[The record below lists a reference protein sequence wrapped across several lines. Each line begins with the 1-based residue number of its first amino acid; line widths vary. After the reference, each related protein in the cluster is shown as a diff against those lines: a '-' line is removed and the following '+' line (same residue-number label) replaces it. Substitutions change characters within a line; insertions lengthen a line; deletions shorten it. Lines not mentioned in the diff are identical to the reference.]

1 MAIVTLYTLYNYL
14 QRSLK
19 LDSSA
24 SAFATLLLQAHRKL
38 TFSPQNESRSTK
50 RPAVTL
56 ATVSS
61 TKQDNR
67 LHILYPAR
75 NPKLTTDLFFSG
87 PKDIIEQKQQQ
98 IEKIKQ
104 QSHSGPITP
113 RYKAPREPIVLC
125 HGLFG
130 FDIRGPQNFPALQF
144 HYWSGVEDTLAKL
157 GAKIIVT
164 KVPQAGSI
172 WERSHAL
179 HTILKSILVGKNVN
193 FVAHSMG
200 GLDCRHLLTNIH
212 NRPYQVQSL
221 TTICTPHRGSPVM
234 DWFRDQ
240 FGVGQSQVPV
250 HTGDGQWSPA
260 TTTISTKNNTL
271 RQAGGDGLSASSALK
286 WSSKLPSLKL
296 DKLLVDWFDEPA
308 YAHLT
313 TDFCNDY
320 FNPNTP
326 DDPTVKYYSYG
337 AAAKFPAWSSLLGIP
352 GQMVQEKEGDNDGI
366 VSVESAKWGTYVKT
380 IQADHWDLSGKS
392 HIPYRFRA
400 SKSES
405 GQEFD
410 RLEFYAEM
418 ATHLYDQGH

>member
-1 MAIVTLYTLYNYL
+1 MAVITLYTLYNYL

-19 LDSSA
+19 LNYSTTS
-24 SAFATLLLQAHRKL
+24 FATLLLQAHRKL
-38 TFSPQNESRSTK
+38 VFFQQQDQQHDASKSK

-56 ATVSS
+56 ASVSTS
-61 TKQDNR
+61 KSPTKED
-67 LHILYPAR
+67 H
-75 NPKLTTDLFFSG
+75 
-87 PKDIIEQKQQQ
+87 IIEQKQQQ
-98 IEKIKQ
+98 IESIKQ
-104 QSHSGPITP
+104 QSQSGPITP
-113 RYKAPREPIVLC
+113 HYKAPREPIVLC

-130 FDIRGPQNFPALQF
+130 FDIRGPQNIPALQF

-200 GLDCRHLLTNIH
+200 GLDCRHLLANFH
-212 NRPYQVQSL
+212 DRPYQVQSL

-240 FGVGQSQVPV
+240 FGVGQSQVPM
-250 HTGDGQWSPA
+250 HTTDGQQWSPA
-260 TTTISTKNNTL
+260 ATTTMSPMSNTQ
-271 RQAGGDGLSASSALK
+271 RQSSAECLSASSALK
-286 WSSKLPSLKL
+286 WSSRLPTGLKL

-313 TDFCNDY
+313 TDFCKDY

-326 DDPTVKYYSYG
+326 DDPNVKYYSYG
-337 AAAKFPAWSSLLGIP
+337 AAAKFPAWSSLL
-352 GQMVQEKEGDNDGI
+352 EGDNDGI
-366 VSVESAKWGTYVKT
+366 VSVQSAKWGTYVKT

-392 HIPYRFRA
+392 HIPYRFRTP
-400 SKSES
+400 KPDN

-418 ATHLYDQGH
+418 ATHLYNQGH

>member
-1 MAIVTLYTLYNYL
+1 
-14 QRSLK
+14 
-19 LDSSA
+19 
-24 SAFATLLLQAHRKL
+24 
-38 TFSPQNESRSTK
+38 
-50 RPAVTL
+50 
-56 ATVSS
+56 
-61 TKQDNR
+61 
-67 LHILYPAR
+67 
-75 NPKLTTDLFFSG
+75 
-87 PKDIIEQKQQQ
+87 
-98 IEKIKQ
+98 
-104 QSHSGPITP
+104 
-113 RYKAPREPIVLC
+113 YKAPREPIVLC

-130 FDIRGPQNFPALQF
+130 FDIRGPQNIPALQF

-200 GLDCRHLLTNIH
+200 GLDCRHLLANFH
-212 NRPYQVQSL
+212 DRPYQVQSL

-240 FGVGQSQVPV
+240 FGVGHSRLP
-250 HTGDGQWSPA
+250 TG
-260 TTTISTKNNTL
+260 
-271 RQAGGDGLSASSALK
+271 
-286 WSSKLPSLKL
+286 LKL

-313 TDFCNDY
+313 TDFCKDY

-326 DDPTVKYYSYG
+326 DDPNVKYYSYG

-366 VSVESAKWGTYVKT
+366 VSVQSAKWGTYVKT
-380 IQADHWDLSGKS
+380 IQADHWDL
-392 HIPYRFRA
+392 
-400 SKSES
+400 
-405 GQEFD
+405 
-410 RLEFYAEM
+410 
-418 ATHLYDQGH
+418 